1 MLQFQKLSQR
11 AMLAYNT
18 NQRREHN
25 TSGKSRSPPGAPAV
39 RAGALGKVDVRHQ
52 QDRAQT
58 TEPDV
63 GARSMPQ
70 LARRDSG
77 HQNGRVGFFMT
88 RKDRDSMIQNVR

>member
-25 TSGKSRSPPGAPAV
+25 ASGKSRSPPGAPAV
-39 RAGALGKVDVRHQ
+39 RAGALGKMDAGQQ
-52 QDRAQT
+52 QDRAQST
-58 TEPDV
+58 QPDLGV
-63 GARSMPQ
+63 RSMPQ
-70 LARRDSG
+70 LARRDSEE
-77 HQNGRVGFFMT
+77 QNGRVGFFMT